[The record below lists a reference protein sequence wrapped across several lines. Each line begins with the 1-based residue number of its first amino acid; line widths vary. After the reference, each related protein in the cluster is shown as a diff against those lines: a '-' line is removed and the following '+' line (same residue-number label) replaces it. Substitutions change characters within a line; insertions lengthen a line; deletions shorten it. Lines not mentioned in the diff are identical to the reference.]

1 MTKNSGF
8 IFFVTHLVP
17 YPPIRGVELR
27 MFKLLRWLHAEGYRV
42 ILTLPVESIDSHA
55 LQELRKIAY
64 AVHWTRPAL
73 RTCLGRRFP
82 YLRQRIWEPLKPF
95 LKPAPIQNQHAATKA
110 PDRQDSVGIHQKKAE
125 LCPDSLIRLVAKLT
139 RKYRPQAL
147 IAEYI
152 FMTPCFANLPA
163 DTLRILDTQDVFS
176 RKKDQVLAFGIADP
190 YACTEDEER
199 QYLLQADLIVAI
211 QGREAEIL
219 KTLVPERK
227 VIQTSVDFETADAV
241 AVNTERSDTIVVI
254 GADNELNIHGLRAFL
269 KECWPEIKAAHPAAR
284 LHVVGKVG
292 AKCRIDDQSIQ
303 YTPRL
308 DDLTEVYR
316 EARIVIN
323 PTIAGTGLKIKSVE
337 ALANGKPLVAWP
349 NGVEGVEYLGEPP
362 FIECHSWQEFGSAV
376 LRLLRS
382 DSEAKI
388 LANRALSYAREQF
401 STPKVYASLG
411 ASLLEHTSQNRER
424 RLANEPVRGTPQGQA
439 LISIR

>member
-1 MTKNSGF
+1 M
-8 IFFVTHLVP
+8 
-17 YPPIRGVELR
+17 
-27 MFKLLRWLHAEGYRV
+27 
-42 ILTLPVESIDSHA
+42 
-55 LQELRKIAY
+55 
-64 AVHWTRPAL
+64 
-73 RTCLGRRFP
+73 
-82 YLRQRIWEPLKPF
+82 KPF
-95 LKPAPIQNQHAATKA
+95 FDSPRLPNPSSFETKSLVDNHGLKKE
-110 PDRQDSVGIHQKKAE
+110 V
-125 LCPDSLIRLVAKLT
+125 CPDSLVRLVAKLA

-163 DTLRILDTQDVFS
+163 DTLRILDTHDVFS

-227 VIQTSVDFETADAV
+227 VIQTSVDFEPAQTIP
-241 AVNTERSDTIVVI
+241 VNSERSDTIVVI

-284 LHVVGKVG
+284 LHVIGKVG

-303 YTPRL
+303 YTPRV
-308 DDLTEVYR
+308 DDLTEAYR
-316 EARIVIN
+316 EARVVIN

-349 NGVEGVEYLGEPP
+349 NGVEGLEYLGEPP
-362 FIECHSWQEFGSAV
+362 FIECRSWQEFGSAV
-376 LRLLRS
+376 VRLLGS
-382 DSEAKI
+382 DSEAKT

-401 STPKVYASLG
+401 TPEVYASLG
-411 ASLLEHTSQNRER
+411 ASLLEHTSQKRER
-424 RLANEPVRGTPQGQA
+424 RLATEPVRGTLQGQA
-439 LISIR
+439 LISLR